1 MKRAIDTYFG
11 ADGHHVDGG
20 ELREDKDPTVI
31 AYPQWFEDAP
41 ASIRNASPVVESATA
56 APGEKRSVK
65 R

>member
-20 ELREDKDPTVI
+20 ELREDNDPTVK
-31 AYPQWFEDAP
+31 AYPQWFEVAP
-41 ASIRNASPVVESATA
+41 TSTRSVSAAVESATA
-56 APGEKRSVK
+56 VPGEKRPTK